1 MFLKRRHFQKKTC
14 FCKFQIN
21 SLEMIIRWY
30 EILPNNY
37 LYVFFQDGYL
47 LETYIH
53 YKYDVTKFKNF
64 TVNNLTLSRYA
75 DKFAYAMDK
84 QVNRSIIHNYLEMQ
98 TTYGAT
104 KYAMSSSFELFS
116 KNGKD
121 NGHQSSSRE
130 SVSTFEIHCQNVT
143 IFYIHELRSRA
154 IILDQAIY
162 SFVFLVPINHL
173 AYR

>member
-1 MFLKRRHFQKKTC
+1 M
-14 FCKFQIN
+14 KFY
-21 SLEMIIRWY
+21 LIIVH
-30 EILPNNY
+30 I
-37 LYVFFQDGYL
+37 FFFNLQDGYL

-116 KNGKD
+116 KSGKD
-121 NGHQSSSRE
+121 NGHQSHQRE
-130 SVSTFEIHCQNVT
+130 SASTFEIHCQNVT
-143 IFYIHELRSRA
+143 IFHIHELRSRA

>member
-1 MFLKRRHFQKKTC
+1 M
-14 FCKFQIN
+14 KFYLIN
-21 SLEMIIRWY
+21 
-30 EILPNNY
+30 ILFIWF
-37 LYVFFQDGYL
+37 FFQDGYL

>member
-1 MFLKRRHFQKKTC
+1 M
-14 FCKFQIN
+14 KFY
-21 SLEMIIRWY
+21 LIIVH
-30 EILPNNY
+30 I
-37 LYVFFQDGYL
+37 FFFNLQDGYL

-116 KNGKD
+116 KSGKD

-173 AYR
+173 AYRYVKCLKNIGLVRIHTKYY